1 MENNNSITGRLV
13 AVAFCL
19 ALATQQ
25 AHAAFSINLT
35 FTGGLT
41 PSQQAVFSTAKST
54 WESLITGYQ
63 TGISLTGINI
73 SAEGAVN
80 DGPGGVLGS
89 AGPTAGVSQGGF
101 ILATAGAMQFD
112 SADLADLEAS
122 GALNAVILHEMGHVI
137 GIGTLWNLNNIYT
150 NSTGQY
156 TGANGLAAYRTE
168 YNQPAATFIP
178 VELGGSPGT
187 ADGHWDEV
195 DGGNANTG
203 IVDQY
208 GRDRRFELMT
218 GWLNSPSY
226 ISNTTVMSLRD
237 MGFTTVNLALVP
249 EPGTMALMGLG
260 LTGLVIRRRRF
271 KVL

>member
-63 TGISLTGINI
+63 PSISLTGINI
-73 SAEGAVN
+73 SAAGVAIDGVN
-80 DGPGGVLGS
+80 GILGS
-89 AGPTAGVSQGGF
+89 AGPDTAVFQGGF
-101 ILATAGAMQFD
+101 WLADTGSMEFD
-112 SADLADLEAS
+112 SADLASLEAS
-122 GALNAVILHEMGHVI
+122 GALNAVILHEMGHVL

-150 NSTGQY
+150 NGTGQY

-168 YNQPAATFIP
+168 YNQPGVGFVP
-178 VELGGSPGT
+178 VELGGGAGT
-187 ADGHWDEV
+187 ANGHWDEV
-195 DGGNANTG
+195 NGGNANTG

-271 KVL
+271 KAL